1 MPALVLGILKSKPHG
16 APQAALHMG
25 FGLGIKIRMIG
36 EYTGIMIMECD
47 IFFMFCVTNFLV
59 LYFMDN
65 YLTTWLVAST
75 RSMFQ
80 RMLVVE
86 KVL

>member
-1 MPALVLGILKSKPHG
+1 
-16 APQAALHMG
+16 
-25 FGLGIKIRMIG
+25 
-36 EYTGIMIMECD
+36 MIMECD

-59 LYFMDN
+59 LYFMDT
-65 YLTTWLVAST
+65 YLATWLVAST

-86 KVL
+86 KALQTVFRAPDARKDVLVQHQYLWM

>member
-1 MPALVLGILKSKPHG
+1 
-16 APQAALHMG
+16 
-25 FGLGIKIRMIG
+25 
-36 EYTGIMIMECD
+36 MECD

-80 RMLVVE
+80 RMLLVE
-86 KVL
+86 KVLQTVFHAPDAREDVLVQHQYLWM